1 MRPPAM
7 CSEKPSN
14 HNTKRTTTTV
24 QIKLTMQNLPGRISC
39 YLIAAISYY
48 RRVELASTWV
58 VVARTR
64 AVRGLSAAGLAGMS
78 ATGWGRKPEAVSD
91 EEPELAAE
99 RHRLA
104 ASRAKSTPRGLP
116 VAHPPNLLS
125 TEGPGPCPAASR

>member
-14 HNTKRTTTTV
+14 HKTKRTTTTV
-24 QIKLTMQNLPGRISC
+24 QIKLTMQSLPGMISR

-48 RRVELASTWV
+48 RRVRLVSTWV

-64 AVRGLSAAGLAGMS
+64 AVSGLSAARLAGMS
-78 ATGWGRKPEAVSD
+78 TTGWGRKPEAVAD
-91 EEPELAAE
+91 EQPELAAE

-104 ASRAKSTPRGLP
+104 EIREEGTPRGLP
-116 VAHPPNLLS
+116 ATHPPIL
-125 TEGPGPCPAASR
+125 